1 MQLSASGYIAK
12 ATTRQVSAPTGCRL
26 LKKSPKRCKL
36 EQETQNCVK
45 SFSGFLNFTTEVGAV
60 KQKGN

>member
-12 ATTRQVSAPTGCRL
+12 ATTRQVSAPTGCKL

-36 EQETQNCVK
+36 EQEIQNSVK
-45 SFSGFLNFTTEVGAV
+45 SFSDLLNFTTEVVAV
-60 KQKGN
+60 NKEGN